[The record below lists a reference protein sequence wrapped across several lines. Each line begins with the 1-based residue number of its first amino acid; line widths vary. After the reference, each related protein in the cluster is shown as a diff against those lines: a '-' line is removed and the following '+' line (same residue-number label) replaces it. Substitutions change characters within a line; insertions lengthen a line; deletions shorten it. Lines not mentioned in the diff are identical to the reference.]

1 MKEIVKSYYENFYI
15 LIRFFT
21 TMYTN
26 HSSGFRHYKLVL
38 VFILISL
45 SHIASAQ
52 FRSATIG
59 IDGLTCSM
67 CSNSVEKLIRQLNFV
82 EDVKMDLNN
91 TTAQVFFR
99 NGRKVDI
106 HALAQKVFDS
116 GFSVRTLQ
124 ANFNVGEKVIVKE
137 GAGFEYEGD
146 QYILVKPS
154 EKEIRG
160 EITITFIGKKFLSKK
175 EFDHWKDVVASH
187 KGSAKGK
194 SKVYHIVL

>member
-1 MKEIVKSYYENFYI
+1 
-15 LIRFFT
+15 
-21 TMYTN
+21 MYSN
-26 HSSGFRHYKLVL
+26 HSLKFRYFKILF
-38 VFILISL
+38 VFILICFA
-45 SHIASAQ
+45 HISSAQ

-91 TTAQVFFR
+91 TTARVFFR
-99 NGRKVDI
+99 NGKKVDI

-124 ANFNVGEKVIVKE
+124 ADFNVGEKVIVKE

-146 QYILVKPS
+146 QYILVKPT

-160 EITITFIGKKFLSKK
+160 EIAITFIGKKFLSKK
-175 EFDHWKDVVASH
+175 EFDHWKDIVSTH
-187 KGSAKGK
+187 KGSVKGK
-194 SKVYHIVL
+194 NKVYHIVL